1 MNYRETQDRQTYYL
15 LINSPHVTADVASDI
30 ITLYLKDNLDKEVL
44 HKSIDAMSKLQEL
57 RDKFLDK
64 LKSELVSNPNIDFVF
79 QTLYFCKRIRYNHDI
94 TRSLF
99 NPDKPNVYPDFDT
112 IMRLRLF
119 VTDSI
124 RIDDVTHNLTF
135 GSIFTGLENGPVN
148 MKEKIEKPIMQD
160 KLKIV
165 DCCTSEEG
173 WCISA
178 EDYRKPA
185 KPDYQI

>member
-1 MNYRETQDRQTYYL
+1 MNKYILSHFVVKNVT
-15 LINSPHVTADVASDI
+15 INI
-30 ITLYLKDNLDKEVL
+30 
-44 HKSIDAMSKLQEL
+44 
-57 RDKFLDK
+57 
-64 LKSELVSNPNIDFVF
+64 
-79 QTLYFCKRIRYNHDI
+79 
-94 TRSLF
+94 
-99 NPDKPNVYPDFDT
+99 
-112 IMRLRLF
+112 
-119 VTDSI
+119 
-124 RIDDVTHNLTF
+124 
-135 GSIFTGLENGPVN
+135 